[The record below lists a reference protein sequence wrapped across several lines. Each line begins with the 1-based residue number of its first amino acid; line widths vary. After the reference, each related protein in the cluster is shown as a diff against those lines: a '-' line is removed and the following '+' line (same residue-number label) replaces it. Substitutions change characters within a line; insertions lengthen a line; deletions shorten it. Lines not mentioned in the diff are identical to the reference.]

1 MVSSPYLL
9 QPTLNQFPS
18 DKKVRNE
25 ICADSVQYRHIHI
38 SKCTLAVEHSASRP
52 LPAIS
57 WQFQDP
63 PQQFPFHL
71 ITGLR
76 PAFIICA
83 ALLLSEVAVHC
94 LLHGL
99 LGTHLLIHS
108 WCDSA
113 RNRVGTVIGRWRSHR
128 SICVSR
134 HLQLRTGGFCWCKV
148 LLPTCPC
155 WRQPAHSD
163 YGEDW
168 SSQQHCPRMH
178 SACVIRQQ
186 QLQKEKWNAITRSNN
201 YHINLHHEQP
211 PLNRKHTA
219 SVCGSI
225 MLPDIYVETWQ
236 GANIFAIQ
244 WNEATTT
251 TTSCKVICSR
261 LRKTIELINSMNIA
275 SSVMQLP

>member
-1 MVSSPYLL
+1 MTAILKLWY
-9 QPTLNQFPS
+9 
-18 DKKVRNE
+18 
-25 ICADSVQYRHIHI
+25 I
-38 SKCTLAVEHSASRP
+38 SKCWLTNIANWEHKITGSRPVTFCLLTMICTCTAVLKCHSACDN
-52 LPAIS
+52 
-57 WQFQDP
+57 QP
-63 PQQFPFHL
+63 PFYGHY
-71 ITGLR
+71 T
-76 PAFIICA
+76 AY
-83 ALLLSEVAVHC
+83 
-94 LLHGL
+94 
-99 LGTHLLIHS
+99 
-108 WCDSA
+108 
-113 RNRVGTVIGRWRSHR
+113 R
-128 SICVSR
+128 SICVGR

-168 SSQQHCPRMH
+168 SSQQHCPRRH

-186 QLQKEKWNAITRSNN
+186 QLQKEKWNAITCSNN

-211 PLNRKHTA
+211 PANRKHTA

-251 TTSCKVICSR
+251 TTLCKVICSQ